1 MSRELFKT
9 RLKPFGW
16 VLLCKVVL
24 YSMVLRFLLINALT
38 FTAFVF
44 PQENRRDFDTEL
56 DYQSE
61 AIDKVRKEIEETRRR
76 IKSEKKKEKSTAR
89 RLANIDKEIS
99 LTDKLY
105 TQLRQELGKT
115 ETKIDKLSTA
125 IQANERQLEILRDR
139 YAARVAQMYKKGTLA
154 DIEKLL
160 SSTSWRQAVY
170 RAKYMGIISDV
181 DQKTQNKIKSLLID
195 IGRQRIGLESSYRNK
210 VRLKKDQEKSKVT
223 LRASRKKRQRELDK
237 IRNNQSE
244 LTNYLE
250 EKQAGMQELES
261 LLKKIRQ
268 EKSSYDRANRI
279 RKQQAALKT
288 QTFGKLKG
296 QLPWPATGRVVKR
309 FGRTWNSER
318 KTTTENP
325 GIDIKGKPGSPIRSV
340 IGGIITTIT
349 YIRGYGTTIIIDH
362 GGGFYT
368 VYSHVTN
375 VETNEENEV
384 KAGDII
390 AYMGEA
396 GTIDGSKLHFE
407 IWGHGQKLNP
417 EKWLMK
423 R

>member
-1 MSRELFKT
+1 
-9 RLKPFGW
+9 
-16 VLLCKVVL
+16 
-24 YSMVLRFLLINALT
+24 MVLRFLLINTLI
-38 FTAFVF
+38 FTSFIF
-44 PQENRRDFDTEL
+44 PQESRRDFDAEL

-61 AIDKVRKEIEETRRR
+61 AINNVRKEIEETRRR

-89 RLANIDKEIS
+89 RLTNIDKEIS

-105 TQLRQELGKT
+105 TQLKQELGKT
-115 ETKIDKLSTA
+115 ETDIDKLSTA
-125 IQANERQLEILRDR
+125 IQANEHQLEILRDR
-139 YAARVAQMYKKGTLA
+139 YAVRVVQMYKKGTLA

-160 SSTSWRQAVY
+160 SSSSWRQAIY
-170 RAKYMGIISDV
+170 RAKYMGVISNI

-210 VRLKKDQEKSKVT
+210 VRLKKDQEDSKVT
-223 LRASRKKRQRELDK
+223 LRASRKKRQQELDK

-244 LTNYLE
+244 LTKYLE

-261 LLKKIRQ
+261 LLKKVRQ
-268 EKSSYDRANRI
+268 ERSSYDRADRI

-288 QTFGKLKG
+288 ETFGKLKG
-296 QLPWPATGRVVKR
+296 QLPWPAAGRVVKK

-325 GIDIKGKPGSPIRSV
+325 GIDIKGKPGSPVRSV

-375 VETNEENEV
+375 VETNEEREV
-384 KAGDII
+384 QAGDII
-390 AYMGEA
+390 AYMGNA
-396 GTIDGSKLHFE
+396 GSIDGSKLHFE

>member
-1 MSRELFKT
+1 LSRELFKT

-24 YSMVLRFLLINALT
+24 YSMVLRFLLINVLT

-61 AIDKVRKEIEETRRR
+61 AINKVRKEIEETRRR

-105 TQLRQELGKT
+105 TQLKQELGKT

-139 YAARVAQMYKKGTLA
+139 YAARVVQMYKKGTLA

-375 VETNEENEV
+375 VETNEESEV

>member
-1 MSRELFKT
+1 
-9 RLKPFGW
+9 
-16 VLLCKVVL
+16 
-24 YSMVLRFLLINALT
+24 MVLRFLLINTLI
-38 FTAFVF
+38 FTSFIF
-44 PQENRRDFDTEL
+44 SQESRRDFDAEL

-61 AIDKVRKEIEETRRR
+61 AINNVRKEIEETRRR

-89 RLANIDKEIS
+89 RLTNIDKEIS

-105 TQLRQELGKT
+105 TQLKQELGKT
-115 ETKIDKLSTA
+115 ETDIDKLSTA
-125 IQANERQLEILRDR
+125 IQANEHQLEILRDR
-139 YAARVAQMYKKGTLA
+139 YAVRVVQMYKKGTLA

-160 SSTSWRQAVY
+160 SSSSWRQAVY
-170 RAKYMGIISDV
+170 RAKYMGVISNL

-210 VRLKKDQEKSKVT
+210 IRLKKDQEDSKVT
-223 LRASRKKRQRELDK
+223 LRANRKKRQQELDK

-244 LTNYLE
+244 LTKYLE

-268 EKSSYDRANRI
+268 ERSSYDRADRI

-288 QTFGKLKG
+288 ETFGKLKG
-296 QLPWPATGRVVKR
+296 QLPWPAAGRVVKR

-325 GIDIKGKPGSPIRSV
+325 GIDIKGKPGSPVRSV

-375 VETNEENEV
+375 VETNEESEV
-384 KAGDII
+384 QAGDII
-390 AYMGEA
+390 AYMGNA
-396 GTIDGSKLHFE
+396 GSIDGSKLHFE

>member
-1 MSRELFKT
+1 LSRELFKT
-9 RLKPFGW
+9 KLKPFGW

-24 YSMVLRFLLINALT
+24 YSMVLRFLLINTLI
-38 FTAFVF
+38 FTSFIF
-44 PQENRRDFDTEL
+44 SQESRRDFDAEL

-61 AIDKVRKEIEETRRR
+61 AINNVRKEIEETRRR

-89 RLANIDKEIS
+89 RLTNIDKEIS

-105 TQLRQELGKT
+105 TQLKQELGKT
-115 ETKIDKLSTA
+115 ETNIDKLSTA
-125 IQANERQLEILRDR
+125 IQANEHQLEILRDR
-139 YAARVAQMYKKGTLA
+139 YAVRVVQMYKKGTLA
-154 DIEKLL
+154 DIEKLF
-160 SSTSWRQAVY
+160 SSSSWRQAVY
-170 RAKYMGIISDV
+170 RAKYMGVISNI

-210 VRLKKDQEKSKVT
+210 VRLKKDQEDSKVT
-223 LRASRKKRQRELDK
+223 LRASRKKRQQELDK

-244 LTNYLE
+244 LTKYLE

-268 EKSSYDRANRI
+268 EKSSYDRADRI

-296 QLPWPATGRVVKR
+296 QLPWPAAGRVVKR

-325 GIDIKGKPGSPIRSV
+325 GIDIKGKPGSPVRSV

-375 VETNEENEV
+375 VETNEESEV
-384 KAGDII
+384 QAGDII
-390 AYMGEA
+390 AYMGNA
-396 GTIDGSKLHFE
+396 GSIDGSKLHFE

>member
-1 MSRELFKT
+1 
-9 RLKPFGW
+9 
-16 VLLCKVVL
+16 
-24 YSMVLRFLLINALT
+24 MVLRFFLINTLT
-38 FTAFVF
+38 ITSFIFS
-44 PQENRRDFDTEL
+44 QESRRDYDAEL

-61 AIDKVRKEIEETRRR
+61 AINNVRKEIEETRRR

-89 RLANIDKEIS
+89 RLTNIDKEIS

-105 TQLRQELGKT
+105 TQLKQEFGKT
-115 ETKIDKLSTA
+115 ETEIDKLSTA
-125 IQANERQLEILRDR
+125 IQANEYQLEILRDR
-139 YAARVAQMYKKGTLA
+139 YAVRVVQMYKKGTLA

-160 SSTSWRQAVY
+160 SSSSWRQAVY
-170 RAKYMGIISDV
+170 RAKYMGVISNL

-210 VRLKKDQEKSKVT
+210 VRLKKDQEDSKIT
-223 LRASRKKRQRELDK
+223 LRASRKKRQQELDK

-244 LTNYLE
+244 LTKYLE
-250 EKQAGMQELES
+250 ERQAGMQELES

-268 EKSSYDRANRI
+268 EKSSYDRADRI

-296 QLPWPATGRVVKR
+296 QLPWPAAGRVVKR

-375 VETNEENEV
+375 VETSEESEV
-384 KAGDII
+384 QAGDVI
-390 AYMGEA
+390 AYMGDA
-396 GTIDGSKLHFE
+396 GSIDGSKLHFE

-417 EKWLMK
+417 EKWLM
-423 R
+423 RR

>member
-1 MSRELFKT
+1 
-9 RLKPFGW
+9 
-16 VLLCKVVL
+16 
-24 YSMVLRFLLINALT
+24 MVLRFLLINTLT
-38 FTAFVF
+38 FTAFIF

-61 AIDKVRKEIEETRRR
+61 AINNVRKEIEETRRR

-89 RLANIDKEIS
+89 RLTNIDKEIS

-105 TQLRQELGKT
+105 AQLKQELGKN
-115 ETKIDKLSTA
+115 EIEIDKLSTA
-125 IQANERQLEILRDR
+125 IQANEHQLEILRDR
-139 YAARVAQMYKKGTLA
+139 YAVRVVQMYKKGTLA
-154 DIEKLL
+154 DIEKLF
-160 SSTSWRQAVY
+160 SSSSWRQAVY
-170 RAKYMGIISDV
+170 RAKYMGVISNI

-210 VRLKKDQEKSKVT
+210 VRLKKDQENSKVT
-223 LRASRKKRQRELDK
+223 LRASRKKRQKELDK

-244 LTNYLE
+244 LTKYLE

-268 EKSSYDRANRI
+268 EKSSYDRADRI

-296 QLPWPATGRVVKR
+296 QLPWPASGRVVKR

-325 GIDIKGKPGSPIRSV
+325 GIDIKGKPGSPVRSV

-375 VETNEENEV
+375 VETNEESEV
-384 KAGDII
+384 QAGDII
-390 AYMGEA
+390 AYMGNA
-396 GTIDGSKLHFE
+396 GSIDGSKLHFE

>member
-1 MSRELFKT
+1 
-9 RLKPFGW
+9 
-16 VLLCKVVL
+16 
-24 YSMVLRFLLINALT
+24 MVLRFFLINTLT
-38 FTAFVF
+38 ITSFIFS
-44 PQENRRDFDTEL
+44 QESRRDYDAEL

-61 AIDKVRKEIEETRRR
+61 AINNVRKEIEETRRR

-89 RLANIDKEIS
+89 RLTNIDKEIS

-105 TQLRQELGKT
+105 TQLKQELGKT
-115 ETKIDKLSTA
+115 ETDIDKLSKA
-125 IQANERQLEILRDR
+125 IQANEHQLEILRDR
-139 YAARVAQMYKKGTLA
+139 YAVRVVQMYKKGTLA

-160 SSTSWRQAVY
+160 SSSSWRQAVY
-170 RAKYMGIISDV
+170 RAKYMGVISNI

-210 VRLKKDQEKSKVT
+210 VRLKKDQENSKVT
-223 LRASRKKRQRELDK
+223 LRASRKKRQQELDR
-237 IRNNQSE
+237 IRNNQAE
-244 LTNYLE
+244 LTKYLE

-268 EKSSYDRANRI
+268 EKSSYDRADRI

-296 QLPWPATGRVVKR
+296 QLPWPASGRVVKR

-325 GIDIKGKPGSPIRSV
+325 GIDIKGKPGSPVRSV

-375 VETNEENEV
+375 VETNEESEV
-384 KAGDII
+384 QAGDII
-390 AYMGEA
+390 AYMGDA
-396 GTIDGSKLHFE
+396 GSIDGSKLHFE

>member
-1 MSRELFKT
+1 LSRELFKT
-9 RLKPFGW
+9 KLKPFGW
-16 VLLCKVVL
+16 VLFCWVVL
-24 YSMVLRFLLINALT
+24 YSMVLRFLLINTLI
-38 FTAFVF
+38 FTSFIF
-44 PQENRRDFDTEL
+44 SQESRRDYDAEL

-61 AIDKVRKEIEETRRR
+61 AINNVRKEIEETRRR

-89 RLANIDKEIS
+89 RLTNIDKEIS

-105 TQLRQELGKT
+105 TQLNQELGKT
-115 ETKIDKLSTA
+115 ETNIDKLSTA
-125 IQANERQLEILRDR
+125 IQANEHQLEILRDR
-139 YAARVAQMYKKGTLA
+139 YAVRVVQMYKKGTLA

-160 SSTSWRQAVY
+160 SSSSWRQAIY
-170 RAKYMGIISDV
+170 RSKYMGVISNI

-210 VRLKKDQEKSKVT
+210 VRLKKDQEDSKVT
-223 LRASRKKRQRELDK
+223 LRASRKKRQQELDK

-244 LTNYLE
+244 LTKYLE

-261 LLKKIRQ
+261 LLKKVRQ
-268 EKSSYDRANRI
+268 ERSSYDRADRI

-288 QTFGKLKG
+288 ETFGKLKG
-296 QLPWPATGRVVKR
+296 QLPWPAAGRVVKK

-325 GIDIKGKPGSPIRSV
+325 GIDIKGKPGSPVRSV

-384 KAGDII
+384 QAGDII
-390 AYMGEA
+390 AYMGNA
-396 GTIDGSKLHFE
+396 GSIDGSKLHFE

>member
-1 MSRELFKT
+1 
-9 RLKPFGW
+9 
-16 VLLCKVVL
+16 
-24 YSMVLRFLLINALT
+24 MVLRLLLINALT

-105 TQLRQELGKT
+105 TQLKQELGKT
-115 ETKIDKLSTA
+115 ETEIDKLSIA

-139 YAARVAQMYKKGTLA
+139 YAARVVQMYKKGTLA

-160 SSTSWRQAVY
+160 SSTSWRQTIY

-223 LRASRKKRQRELDK
+223 LRSSRKKRQRELDK

-279 RKQQAALKT
+279 RKQQAELKT

-296 QLPWPATGRVVKR
+296 QLPWPAAGRVVKR

-375 VETNEENEV
+375 VETNEESEV

>member
-24 YSMVLRFLLINALT
+24 YSMVLRFLLVNALT

-61 AIDKVRKEIEETRRR
+61 AINKVRKEIEETRRR

-105 TQLRQELGKT
+105 TQLKQELGKT

-139 YAARVAQMYKKGTLA
+139 YAARVVQMYKKGTLA

-375 VETNEENEV
+375 VETNEESEV

>member
-1 MSRELFKT
+1 
-9 RLKPFGW
+9 
-16 VLLCKVVL
+16 
-24 YSMVLRFLLINALT
+24 MVLRFLLINTLI
-38 FTAFVF
+38 FTSFIF
-44 PQENRRDFDTEL
+44 PQESRRDFDAEL

-61 AIDKVRKEIEETRRR
+61 AINNVRKEIEETRRR

-89 RLANIDKEIS
+89 RLTNIDKEIS

-105 TQLRQELGKT
+105 TQLNQELGKT
-115 ETKIDKLSTA
+115 ETNIDKLSTA
-125 IQANERQLEILRDR
+125 IQANEHQLEILRDR
-139 YAARVAQMYKKGTLA
+139 YAVRVVQMYKKGTLA

-160 SSTSWRQAVY
+160 SSSSWRQAIY
-170 RAKYMGIISDV
+170 RSKYMGVISNI

-210 VRLKKDQEKSKVT
+210 VRLKKDQEDSKVT
-223 LRASRKKRQRELDK
+223 LRASRKKRQQELDK

-244 LTNYLE
+244 LTKYLE

-261 LLKKIRQ
+261 LLKKVRQ
-268 EKSSYDRANRI
+268 ERSSYDRADRI

-288 QTFGKLKG
+288 ETFGKLKG
-296 QLPWPATGRVVKR
+296 QLPWPAAGRVVKK

-325 GIDIKGKPGSPIRSV
+325 GIDIKGKPGSPVRSV

-384 KAGDII
+384 QAGDII
-390 AYMGEA
+390 AYMGNA
-396 GTIDGSKLHFE
+396 GSIDGSKLHFE

>member
-1 MSRELFKT
+1 
-9 RLKPFGW
+9 
-16 VLLCKVVL
+16 
-24 YSMVLRFLLINALT
+24 MVLRFLFINALI
-38 FTAFVF
+38 FTYVIFA
-44 PQENRRDFDTEL
+44 QESRRDFDTEL
-56 DYQSE
+56 DNQSE
-61 AIDKVRKEIEETRRR
+61 AIDKVRKEIEATRRK
-76 IKSEKKKEKSTAR
+76 IKSESQKEKSTAR
-89 RLANIDKEIS
+89 RLSNIDKEIS

-105 TQLRQELGKT
+105 TQLKKEIGKT
-115 ETKIDKLSTA
+115 EIEIDKLSKA

-139 YAARVAQMYKKGTLA
+139 YAARVVQMYKKGTLS

-170 RAKYMGIISDV
+170 RAKYMGIISDL
-181 DQKTQNKIKSLLID
+181 DKRTQNKIKSLLID
-195 IGRQRIGLESSYRNK
+195 IGQQRIGLESSYRNK
-210 VRLKKDQEKSKVT
+210 VRLKKDQEGSKVT
-223 LRASRKKRQRELDK
+223 LRASRKKRQQELDK
-237 IRNNQSE
+237 IRGNQSE
-244 LTNYLE
+244 LTKYLD
-250 EKQAGMQELES
+250 EKQAGIQELEN

-268 EKSSYDRANRI
+268 EKSNYDRADRI

-296 QLPWPATGRVVKR
+296 QLPWPATGRVITK
-309 FGRTWNSER
+309 FGRTWNSKR

-375 VETNEENEV
+375 VDTSEESEV

-396 GTIDGSKLHFE
+396 GSIDGSKLHFE

-417 EKWLMK
+417 EKWLM
-423 R
+423 RR

>member
-1 MSRELFKT
+1 
-9 RLKPFGW
+9 
-16 VLLCKVVL
+16 
-24 YSMVLRFLLINALT
+24 MVLRFLLLNTLI
-38 FTAFVF
+38 FTSFIF
-44 PQENRRDFDTEL
+44 SQESRRDFDAEL

-61 AIDKVRKEIEETRRR
+61 AINNVRKEIEETRRR

-89 RLANIDKEIS
+89 RLTNIDKEIS

-105 TQLRQELGKT
+105 TQLKQELGKT
-115 ETKIDKLSTA
+115 ETDIDKLSTA
-125 IQANERQLEILRDR
+125 IQANEHQLEILRDR
-139 YAARVAQMYKKGTLA
+139 YAVRVVQMYKKGTLA
-154 DIEKLL
+154 DVEKLL
-160 SSTSWRQAVY
+160 SSSSWRQAVY
-170 RAKYMGIISDV
+170 RSKYMGVISNI

-210 VRLKKDQEKSKVT
+210 VRLKKDQENSKVT
-223 LRASRKKRQRELDK
+223 LRASRKKRQRELNK

-296 QLPWPATGRVVKR
+296 QLPWPAAGRVVKR

-375 VETNEENEV
+375 VETNEESEV

>member
-24 YSMVLRFLLINALT
+24 YSMVLRFLLVNALT

-61 AIDKVRKEIEETRRR
+61 AINKVRKEIEETRRR

-105 TQLRQELGKT
+105 TQLKQELGKT
-115 ETKIDKLSTA
+115 ETEIDKLSTA

>member
-1 MSRELFKT
+1 LSRELFKT
-9 RLKPFGW
+9 KLKPFGW
-16 VLLCKVVL
+16 VLFCWVVL
-24 YSMVLRFLLINALT
+24 YSMVLRFLLINTLI
-38 FTAFVF
+38 FTSFIF
-44 PQENRRDFDTEL
+44 SQESRRDYDAEL

-61 AIDKVRKEIEETRRR
+61 AINNVRKEIEETRRR

-89 RLANIDKEIS
+89 RLTNIDKEIS

-105 TQLRQELGKT
+105 TQLNQELGKT
-115 ETKIDKLSTA
+115 ETNIDKLSTA
-125 IQANERQLEILRDR
+125 IQANEHQLEILRDR
-139 YAARVAQMYKKGTLA
+139 YAVRVVQMYKKGTLA

-160 SSTSWRQAVY
+160 SSSSWRQAIY
-170 RAKYMGIISDV
+170 RSKYMGVISNI

-210 VRLKKDQEKSKVT
+210 VRLKKDQEDSKVT
-223 LRASRKKRQRELDK
+223 LRASRKKRQQELNK

-244 LTNYLE
+244 LTKYLE

-261 LLKKIRQ
+261 LLKKVRQ
-268 EKSSYDRANRI
+268 EKSSYDRADRI

-288 QTFGKLKG
+288 ETFGKLKG
-296 QLPWPATGRVVKR
+296 QLPWPAAGRVVKK

-325 GIDIKGKPGSPIRSV
+325 GIDIKGKPGSPVRSV

-384 KAGDII
+384 QAGDII
-390 AYMGEA
+390 AYMGNA
-396 GTIDGSKLHFE
+396 GSIDGSKLHFE

>member
-1 MSRELFKT
+1 
-9 RLKPFGW
+9 
-16 VLLCKVVL
+16 
-24 YSMVLRFLLINALT
+24 MVLRFLLINTLI
-38 FTAFVF
+38 FTSFIF
-44 PQENRRDFDTEL
+44 SQESRRDFDTEL

-61 AIDKVRKEIEETRRR
+61 AINNVRKEIEETRRR

-89 RLANIDKEIS
+89 RLTNIDKEIS

-105 TQLRQELGKT
+105 TQLKQELGKT
-115 ETKIDKLSTA
+115 ETDIDKLSTA
-125 IQANERQLEILRDR
+125 IQANEHQLEILRDR
-139 YAARVAQMYKKGTLA
+139 YAVRVVQMYKKGTLA

-160 SSTSWRQAVY
+160 SSSSWRQAIY
-170 RAKYMGIISDV
+170 RAKYMGVISNI

-210 VRLKKDQEKSKVT
+210 VRLKKDQEDSKVT
-223 LRASRKKRQRELDK
+223 LRASRKKRQQELDK

-244 LTNYLE
+244 LTKYLE

-261 LLKKIRQ
+261 LLKKVRQ
-268 EKSSYDRANRI
+268 ERSSYDRADRI

-296 QLPWPATGRVVKR
+296 QLPWPAAGRVVKR

-325 GIDIKGKPGSPIRSV
+325 GIDIKGKPGSPVRSV

-384 KAGDII
+384 QAGDII
-390 AYMGEA
+390 AYMGNA
-396 GTIDGSKLHFE
+396 GSIDGSKLHFE

>member
-1 MSRELFKT
+1 MSRKLFNTK
-9 RLKPFGW
+9 LKPFGW
-16 VLLCKVVL
+16 TLFCWVVL
-24 YSMVLRFLLINALT
+24 CGMVLRFLLINTLT
-38 FTAFVF
+38 FTSFVF
-44 PQENRRDFDTEL
+44 PQESRRDFDAEL

-61 AIDKVRKEIEETRRR
+61 AIDKVRKEIEKTRRR
-76 IKSEKKKEKSTAR
+76 IKSEKQKEKSTAR
-89 RLANIDKEIS
+89 RLSNIDKEMS

-105 TQLRQELGKT
+105 TQLKQELGKT
-115 ETKIDKLSTA
+115 ETKIDKLSKV
-125 IQANERQLEILRDR
+125 IRANERKLEILRDR
-139 YAARVAQMYKKGTLA
+139 YTARVVQMYKKGTLS

-170 RAKYMGIISDV
+170 RAKYMGIISDI

-195 IGRQRIGLESSYRNK
+195 IGKQRIGLESSYRNK
-210 VRLKKDQEKSKVT
+210 VRLKKDQEESKVT
-223 LRASRKKRQRELDK
+223 LRASRKKRQQELDK
-237 IRNNQSE
+237 IRKNQSE
-244 LTNYLE
+244 LTKYLE

-261 LLKKIRQ
+261 LLKKVRRD
-268 EKSSYDRANRI
+268 KSSYDRADRI

-318 KTTTENP
+318 KTTTDNP

-340 IGGIITTIT
+340 IGGIITIIT

-375 VETNEENEV
+375 VETNEESEV
-384 KAGDII
+384 RAGDII
-390 AYMGEA
+390 AYMGDV
-396 GTIDGSKLHFE
+396 GSIDGSKLHFE

>member
-1 MSRELFKT
+1 
-9 RLKPFGW
+9 
-16 VLLCKVVL
+16 
-24 YSMVLRFLLINALT
+24 MVLRFLLINTLI
-38 FTAFVF
+38 FTAFIF
-44 PQENRRDFDTEL
+44 PQESRRDFDTEL

-61 AIDKVRKEIEETRRR
+61 AIYKVRKEIEETRRR

-89 RLANIDKEIS
+89 RLTYIDKEIS
-99 LTDKLY
+99 LTNKLF
-105 TQLRQELGKT
+105 TQLKQELGKT
-115 ETKIDKLSTA
+115 EIEIGKLSTA

-139 YAARVAQMYKKGTLA
+139 YAARVVQMYKKGTLA

-160 SSTSWRQAVY
+160 SSTSWRQAIY
-170 RAKYMGIISDV
+170 RAKYMEIISDI
-181 DQKTQNKIKSLLID
+181 DQKTQNKIKSLLIE

-210 VRLKKDQEKSKVT
+210 VRLKKDQEDSKVT
-223 LRASRKKRQRELDK
+223 LRASRKKRQQELDK

-244 LTNYLE
+244 LTKYLE

-261 LLKKIRQ
+261 LLKKVRQ
-268 EKSSYDRANRI
+268 ERSSYDRADRI

-288 QTFGKLKG
+288 ETFGKLKG
-296 QLPWPATGRVVKR
+296 QLPWPAAGRVVKK

-325 GIDIKGKPGSPIRSV
+325 GIDIKGKPGSPVRSV

-375 VETNEENEV
+375 VETNEESEV
-384 KAGDII
+384 QAGDII
-390 AYMGEA
+390 AYMGNA
-396 GTIDGSKLHFE
+396 GSIDGSKLHFE

>member
-1 MSRELFKT
+1 
-9 RLKPFGW
+9 
-16 VLLCKVVL
+16 
-24 YSMVLRFLLINALT
+24 MVLRFLLINTLT
-38 FTAFVF
+38 FTSFIF
-44 PQENRRDFDTEL
+44 PQESRRDFDAEL

-61 AIDKVRKEIEETRRR
+61 AINNVRKEIEEMRRR

-89 RLANIDKEIS
+89 RLTNIDKEIS

-105 TQLRQELGKT
+105 TQLKQELGKNET
-115 ETKIDKLSTA
+115 EIDKLSTA
-125 IQANERQLEILRDR
+125 IQANEHQLEILRDR
-139 YAARVAQMYKKGTLA
+139 YAVRVVQMYKKGTLA

-160 SSTSWRQAVY
+160 SSSSWRQAIY
-170 RAKYMGIISDV
+170 RAKYMGVISNI

-210 VRLKKDQEKSKVT
+210 VRLKKDQEDSKVT
-223 LRASRKKRQRELDK
+223 LRASRKKRQQELDK

-244 LTNYLE
+244 LTKYLE

-268 EKSSYDRANRI
+268 EKSSYDRADRI

-296 QLPWPATGRVVKR
+296 QLPWPAAGRVVKR

-325 GIDIKGKPGSPIRSV
+325 GIDIKGKPGSPVRSV

-375 VETNEENEV
+375 VETNEEIEV
-384 KAGDII
+384 QAGDII
-390 AYMGEA
+390 AYMGNA
-396 GTIDGSKLHFE
+396 GSIDGSKLHFE

>member
-1 MSRELFKT
+1 
-9 RLKPFGW
+9 
-16 VLLCKVVL
+16 
-24 YSMVLRFLLINALT
+24 MVLRFFLINTLT
-38 FTAFVF
+38 ITSFIFS
-44 PQENRRDFDTEL
+44 QESRRDYDAEL

-61 AIDKVRKEIEETRRR
+61 AINNVRKEIEETRRR

-89 RLANIDKEIS
+89 RLTNIDKEIS

-105 TQLRQELGKT
+105 TQLKQELGKT
-115 ETKIDKLSTA
+115 ETDIDKLSTA
-125 IQANERQLEILRDR
+125 IQANEHQLEILRDR
-139 YAARVAQMYKKGTLA
+139 YAVRVVQMYKKGTLA

-160 SSTSWRQAVY
+160 SSSSWRQAVY
-170 RAKYMGIISDV
+170 RSKYMGVISNI

-210 VRLKKDQEKSKVT
+210 IRLKKDQEDSKVT
-223 LRASRKKRQRELDK
+223 LRANRKKRQQELDK

-244 LTNYLE
+244 LTKYLE

-268 EKSSYDRANRI
+268 ERSSYDRADRI

-288 QTFGKLKG
+288 ETFGKLKG
-296 QLPWPATGRVVKR
+296 QLPWPAAGRVVKR

-375 VETNEENEV
+375 VETNEESEV
-384 KAGDII
+384 QAGDVI
-390 AYMGEA
+390 AYMGDA
-396 GTIDGSKLHFE
+396 GSIDGSKLHFE

>member
-9 RLKPFGW
+9 KLKPFGW
-16 VLLCKVVL
+16 VLFCWVVL
-24 YSMVLRFLLINALT
+24 YSMVLRFLLINTLI
-38 FTAFVF
+38 FTSFIF
-44 PQENRRDFDTEL
+44 SQESRRDYDAEL

-61 AIDKVRKEIEETRRR
+61 AINNVRKEIEETRRR

-89 RLANIDKEIS
+89 RLTNIDKEIS

-105 TQLRQELGKT
+105 TQLNQELGKT
-115 ETKIDKLSTA
+115 ETNIDKLSTA
-125 IQANERQLEILRDR
+125 IQANEHQLEILRDR
-139 YAARVAQMYKKGTLA
+139 YAVRVVQMYKKGTLA
-154 DIEKLL
+154 DIEKLF
-160 SSTSWRQAVY
+160 SSSSWRQAVY
-170 RAKYMGIISDV
+170 RAKYMGVISNI

-210 VRLKKDQEKSKVT
+210 VRLKKDQEDSKVT
-223 LRASRKKRQRELDK
+223 LRASRKKRQKELDK

-244 LTNYLE
+244 LTKYLE

-261 LLKKIRQ
+261 LLKKVRQ
-268 EKSSYDRANRI
+268 ERSSYDRADRI

-288 QTFGKLKG
+288 ETFGKLKG
-296 QLPWPATGRVVKR
+296 QLPWPAAGRVVKK

-325 GIDIKGKPGSPIRSV
+325 GIDIKGKPGSPVRSV

-384 KAGDII
+384 QAGDII
-390 AYMGEA
+390 AYMGNA
-396 GTIDGSKLHFE
+396 GSIDGSKLHFE

>member
-1 MSRELFKT
+1 
-9 RLKPFGW
+9 
-16 VLLCKVVL
+16 
-24 YSMVLRFLLINALT
+24 
-38 FTAFVF
+38 
-44 PQENRRDFDTEL
+44 
-56 DYQSE
+56 
-61 AIDKVRKEIEETRRR
+61 
-76 IKSEKKKEKSTAR
+76 
-89 RLANIDKEIS
+89 
-99 LTDKLY
+99 
-105 TQLRQELGKT
+105 
-115 ETKIDKLSTA
+115 
-125 IQANERQLEILRDR
+125 
-139 YAARVAQMYKKGTLA
+139 MYKKGTLA

-160 SSTSWRQAVY
+160 SSSSWRQAIY
-170 RAKYMGIISDV
+170 RSKYMGVISNI

-210 VRLKKDQEKSKVT
+210 VRLKKDQEDSKVT
-223 LRASRKKRQRELDK
+223 LRASRKKRQQELNK

-244 LTNYLE
+244 LTKYLE

-261 LLKKIRQ
+261 LLKKVRQ
-268 EKSSYDRANRI
+268 ERSSYDRADRI

-288 QTFGKLKG
+288 ETFGKLKG
-296 QLPWPATGRVVKR
+296 QLPWPAAGRVVKK

-325 GIDIKGKPGSPIRSV
+325 GIDIKGKPGSPVRSV

-375 VETNEENEV
+375 VETNEESEV
-384 KAGDII
+384 QAGDII
-390 AYMGEA
+390 AYMGNA
-396 GTIDGSKLHFE
+396 GSIDGSKLHFE